1 MKQNQDVLE
10 VEVEEISFE
19 GELQNKITKELV
31 KRNVTDAVISKLK
44 DEFSGL
50 KLKSPTDKESYL
62 QLKEGRL
69 TVRKVEILGE
79 KAFKKLKEYPNQV
92 RNFILDKEKE
102 FANKFSVIYP
112 NLDEGIKTFEDEQ
125 ERIEQQER
133 QRKESEFQNRQATLI
148 KYGAQYNN
156 GSFELNHISYEV
168 DNIRECDEEV
178 WNDIVLP
185 KYKGEFE
192 KVQAEIVRQENER
205 KAAALK
211 LKEEQDALNKER
223 EEMNKQ
229 RQELAQAQAAM
240 QKLKDD
246 AEKEKQKIEYSE
258 KIKKDQ
264 EEEKRWRNRLSELLD
279 IRFNSQEAFYDYDNL
294 GNESGIVATYDQL
307 VNWDNETFE
316 KAKKTHND
324 FVLIKRKESEEKRIS
339 DAETK
344 RKSDIEAALQIE
356 RDRVA
361 KQKEDEEIKEQQE
374 KKRKQDELDASSDK
388 SKWEA
393 IFSSISMLS
402 IHEMKSSIY
411 KRKVS
416 ILKEKIEEIKAL

>member
-133 QRKESEFQNRQATLI
+133 QKKEAAFQNRQATLI

-205 KAAALK
+205 QAAALK

-223 EEMNKQ
+223 EEMNRQ
-229 RQELAQAQAAM
+229 RQELAEAQAAM

-246 AEKEKQKIEYSE
+246 AEREKRLKAQKETEENEANRRNKISNRQRQLQGLGLNYSSQYDSYIFE
-258 KIKKDQ
+258 DVAVSRIVEIEGMNDDKWNEMVAKITPTIERNKK
-264 EEEKRWRNRLSELLD
+264 ELEEKR
-279 IRFNSQEAFYDYDNL
+279 
-294 GNESGIVATYDQL
+294 VA
-307 VNWDNETFE
+307 
-316 KAKKTHND
+316 
-324 FVLIKRKESEEKRIS
+324 
-339 DAETK
+339 DAELQK
-344 RKSDIEAALQIE
+344 QKDIEIALQAE

-361 KQKEDEEIKEQQE
+361 KEKADNEIKAAQE
-374 KKRKQDELDASSDK
+374 KKRKQDELDASGDK

-393 IFSSISMLS
+393 IVSSISMLS

>member
-133 QRKESEFQNRQATLI
+133 QKKEAAFQNRQATLI

-205 KAAALK
+205 QAAVLK

-246 AEKEKQKIEYSE
+246 AANEQRKIDQANSDRLIKESRERIS
-258 KIKKDQ
+258 
-264 EEEKRWRNRLSELLD
+264 KR
-279 IRFNSQEAFYDYDNL
+279 
-294 GNESGIVATYDQL
+294 YDQL
-307 VNWDNETFE
+307 FALGMKFNGQHESYMFEDINVDNKTEINLFNEDGWTTLINKITPIIEERKKAIE
-316 KAKKTHND
+316 KHEKEEAEN
-324 FVLIKRKESEEKRIS
+324 KRQQ
-339 DAETK
+339 
-344 RKSDIEAALQIE
+344 DIESALQEE

-361 KQKEDEEIKEQQE
+361 KEKADNEIKAAQE

-393 IFSSISMLS
+393 IVSSISMLS

-411 KRKVS
+411 KRKVY

>member
-133 QRKESEFQNRQATLI
+133 QKKEAAFQNRQATLI

-205 KAAALK
+205 QAAVLK

-246 AEKEKQKIEYSE
+246 AANEQRKIDQANSDRLIKESRERINVDNKTEINLFNEDGWTTLINKITPIIEERKKAIEKHEKEEAE
-258 KIKKDQ
+258 N
-264 EEEKRWRNRLSELLD
+264 KR
-279 IRFNSQEAFYDYDNL
+279 Q
-294 GNESGIVATYDQL
+294 Q
-307 VNWDNETFE
+307 
-316 KAKKTHND
+316 
-324 FVLIKRKESEEKRIS
+324 
-339 DAETK
+339 
-344 RKSDIEAALQIE
+344 DIESALQEE

-361 KQKEDEEIKEQQE
+361 KEKADNEIKAAQE

-411 KRKVS
+411 KRKVY